1 MVELKRVITVYFSP
15 THTGQKIVRAI
26 ASGLEMEDIL
36 EIDLT
41 KENVEFIAKDGDLL
55 IIGAPAHGGR
65 IPTVAMERIKGI
77 QGSGQPVV
85 CVSMFGNRA
94 FGNALIELSNLMEK
108 NGFVTVGATSFIGE
122 HSFANKKRKIA
133 MGRPNSKDLQTARN
147 FGVQIKE
154 KLSGVPSNDINMLR
168 VESQIPGKTPTKPAG
183 SMPRMVSKPTE
194 GCVNC
199 KICIGVCPVGAIAND
214 LSCDAEKCITCFACV
229 KSCPHAARELKHPLV
244 SVLAFA
250 MSKQKDKEPQFFI

>member
-1 MVELKRVITVYFSP
+1 MIEFKRVIAVYFSP
-15 THTGQKIVRAI
+15 THTGQKVVRAI
-26 ASGLEMEDIL
+26 ASGFKMEATI

-41 KENVEFIAKDGDLL
+41 KEQDEFKAKDGDLL
-55 IIGAPAHGGR
+55 IVGAPAHGGR

-94 FGNALIELSNLMEK
+94 FGNALAELSSLMEK
-108 NGFVTVGATSFIGE
+108 NGFVTIGATSFIGE

-133 MGRPNSKDLQTARN
+133 VGRPNLKDLQTAKD

-154 KLSGVPSNDINMLR
+154 KLAGARDKDVKKLR
-168 VESQIPGKTPTKPAG
+168 VESQIPGKVPTKPAG
-183 SMPRMVSKPTE
+183 SMPKMVSKPTE
-194 GCVNC
+194 DCENC
-199 KICIGVCPVGAIAND
+199 KVCISVCPVGAIADD

-229 KSCPHAARELKHPLV
+229 KSCPHEARELKHPLV
-244 SVLAFA
+244 SILAFA
-250 MSKQKDKEPQFFI
+250 MSKQKDKEPQIFI